1 MQIIDSS
8 YEIWSQEDG
17 IRGMFKL
24 IEKAGRVCYKSEDK
38 ITEYSY
44 RDFVNRMRKS
54 KHYAMLEHGTVY
66 LYNFCETNTDHYVD
80 FVNWMEK
87 YEKNPYSK
95 VMVEIGSGVVHGYIT
110 TNLRVIVEKGWDE
123 DLSLFSFKKG
133 HHIERKT
140 VHFTLDC
147 GVGREFTRHRVFSFA
162 QESTRYCSYNKDK
175 FGNEITFIKPFWFGT
190 DLTKK
195 KDYAFLSLCEEAEKT
210 YLDILSAGGTAQ
222 EAREVLPLA
231 TKSELVMTGFI
242 DDWKHFFDLRALGTT
257 GAPHPGAKKLAEP
270 LMKDFQNLKLI

>member
-1 MQIIDSS
+1 MQLIDSS
-8 YEIWSQEDG
+8 YEIWNQEDG

-24 IEKAGRVCYKSEDK
+24 IEKAGRVCYKSEDRT
-38 ITEYSY
+38 TEDSY
-44 RDFVNRMRKS
+44 RDFVSRMRQN
-54 KHYAMLEHGTVY
+54 KHLAMLEHGSVY
-66 LYNFCETNTDHYVD
+66 LYDFCETNTDHYVD

-95 VMVEIGSGVVHGYIT
+95 VMVKIGNGIVHGYVT
-110 TNLRVIVEKGWDE
+110 TNLRVIVENGWDE
-123 DLSLFSFKKG
+123 DLSHFSFKKG
-133 HHIERKT
+133 HHFERKT

-147 GVGREFTRHRVFSFA
+147 GIGREFTRHRVFSFA

-175 FGNEITFIKPFWFGT
+175 FGNEITFIKPFWYGSG
-190 DLTKK
+190 LTKK
-195 KDYAFLSLCEEAEKT
+195 QDYAFLNLCEEAEKA
-210 YLDILSAGGTAQ
+210 YLEILNVGGTAQ

-242 DDWKHFFDLRALGTT
+242 NDWKHFFDLRALGTT